1 MSHTPVTACLR
12 AAAAVGLA
20 ALATGCSTAPSLDW
34 AALPAGAMLAKD
46 AGYLKMP
53 MIAGAVVFYI
63 VLDPLAPN
71 WTIEESRQADDR
83 YILAL
88 RHKAIHNGGDGEAR
102 QVFTRR
108 AAQLAGQPGFGAY
121 EVLTWQQGIESSRP
135 FAQRV
140 AYGEVR
146 LLRVTPPVAAAKP

>member
-1 MSHTPVTACLR
+1 MKAFRR
-12 AAAAVGLA
+12 ATAAVALA
-20 ALATGCSTAPSLDW
+20 ALAAGCSTAPSLDW
-34 AALPAGAMLAKD
+34 AALPAGAMLASD
-46 AGYLKMP
+46 AGYLMMP
-53 MIAGAVVFYI
+53 VIAGAVVFYL

-71 WTIEESRQADDR
+71 WTIEESRQGEDR
-83 YILAL
+83 YLLAL

-102 QVFTRR
+102 QVFSRR

-135 FAQRV
+135 FARRV